1 MSISEEIISSCNLMF
16 VLSGDPLPKPSTLAS
31 SGVSALIS
39 FLPDFQLT
47 FLSLAAG
54 QAICVWEKAE
64 TLSAEMQDANK
75 HSWGSSYQGL
85 SLTGVPHLSP
95 FLPTATFPFHIL
107 YLGL

>member
-1 MSISEEIISSCNLMF
+1 MF

-85 SLTGVPHLSP
+85 SLTGVLHLSP
-95 FLPTATFPFHIL
+95 FLSTATFPFRIL